1 LRLAARRQGAAGE
14 APAPGHARAL
24 FWARVSIVVVAVL
37 AIDRLTKHAV
47 ESSIHQGEERAF
59 LPGVEIVHTRNDGVA
74 FGLLGGEHV
83 YLTVGLAV
91 VVVLVLV
98 IFALRVNRRP
108 TRSPIWLPVGMIVG
122 GALGNA
128 IDRLRFGSVTDFIK
142 LPLGWPPF
150 NLADA
155 SITIGVIVLAL
166 LASRPEPP
174 SSAER

>member
-1 LRLAARRQGAAGE
+1 LRLAAARHGAAGE
-14 APAPGHARAL
+14 APAQRHGQLR
-24 FWARVSIVVVAVL
+24 FWARAGAVVVVVL

-47 ESSIHQGEERAF
+47 ESSIQQGEERPF
-59 LPGVEIVHTRNDGVA
+59 LPGVEIVHTRNAGVA
-74 FGLLGGEHV
+74 FGLLSGAHV
-83 YLTVGLAV
+83 YLTIGLAV
-91 VVVLVLV
+91 LVVLVLV
-98 IFALRVNRRP
+98 IFALRVNKRP
-108 TRSPIWLPVGMIVG
+108 APPPTWLPVGMILG

-174 SSAER
+174 SGEKR

>member
-14 APAPGHARAL
+14 APARRHTRVL
-24 FWARVSIVVVAVL
+24 FWARAAIVVVVVL

-47 ESSIHQGEERAF
+47 ESSIQPGEERPF
-59 LPGVEIVHTRNDGVA
+59 LPGVQIVHTRNNGVA
-74 FGLLGGEHV
+74 FGLLGGAHV

-91 VVVLVLV
+91 LVVLVLLF
-98 IFALRVNRRP
+98 FALRFVTGP
-108 TRSPIWLPVGMIVG
+108 TWLPVGMILG

-174 SSAER
+174 SGADP

>member
-1 LRLAARRQGAAGE
+1 MRLAAARHGAAGE
-14 APAPGHARAL
+14 ARAQRHARL
-24 FWARVSIVVVAVL
+24 IFWARVAIVVVVVL

-47 ESSIHQGEERAF
+47 ESSIQPGEEQSF
-59 LPGVEIVHTRNDGVA
+59 LPGVELVHTRNDGVA
-74 FGLLGGEHV
+74 FGLLGGAHV

-98 IFALRVNRRP
+98 IFALRVVKGP
-108 TRSPIWLPVGMIVG
+108 AWLPVGMILG

-166 LASRPEPP
+166 LASRPEP
-174 SSAER
+174 SASGKEP

>member
-14 APAPGHARAL
+14 TPARCHTRVL
-24 FWARVSIVVVAVL
+24 FWARAVLVVVVVL

-47 ESSIHQGEERAF
+47 ESSIQQGEERPF
-59 LPGVEIVHTRNDGVA
+59 LPGVEIVHTRNAGVA
-74 FGLLGGEHV
+74 FGLLSGAHV
-83 YLTVGLAV
+83 YLTIGLAML
-91 VVVLVLV
+91 VVLVLV
-98 IFALRVNRRP
+98 IFALRVVKGP
-108 TRSPIWLPVGMIVG
+108 AWLPVGMILG
-122 GALGNA
+122 GALGNV

-174 SSAER
+174 SGADR